1 MIVRRWSM
9 LIHPR
14 GLDGWLDMTQDSPWL
29 PVDPVGE
36 ALHLLRMTGAFYCR
50 TEATAPW
57 ALEMPAFADCLSFHV
72 VTTGGCWLS
81 VEGTD
86 PLYLRAGDLAL
97 VPHGRGHQLFSQ
109 PGVAP
114 AGRVDQLPQQ
124 LISEH
129 YSILRLGGGGAPSTL
144 VCGIVSFADPAARQL
159 VRLLPPVVH
168 TDGAAAPSKTWIS
181 EILNLMAAEVR
192 QLRPGGEAVT
202 TRLADILVIQAIRA
216 WIEGDPAARTG
227 WLGALRDEQIGQAIA
242 AVHRNPGHPW
252 TVASLASQAAM
263 SRSAFAA
270 RFTQLVGEPA
280 MQYVTRWRM
289 HVALARLQLG
299 PTTVH
304 ELATQFGYDSEAAFS
319 RAFKR
324 VIGVSP
330 GAVRG
335 PSGHPA
341 PNPSTAASAGDTHEG
356 EPGGAATVAAGAE
369 THAATAGHRRSRR
382 QDRTGDR
389 APLAAPSGL

>member
-1 MIVRRWSM
+1 MLVRRWFM

-14 GLDGWLDMTQDSPWL
+14 DRDGWQDMTHDYPWT

-81 VEGTD
+81 VEGID
-86 PLYLRAGDLAL
+86 PLYVRSGDLAL

-109 PGVAP
+109 PGVTP

-159 VRLLPPVVH
+159 VRLLPPVIH
-168 TDGAAAPSKTWIS
+168 LDGGAAPSKTWIS
-181 EILNLMAAEVR
+181 QTLSLMAAEVR
-192 QLRPGGEAVT
+192 QLRPGSEAVT

-227 WLGALRDEQIGQAIA
+227 WLGALQDEQIGQAIV
-242 AVHRNPGHPW
+242 AVHRNPEHPW

-289 HVALARLQLG
+289 HIALARLQQG

-304 ELATQFGYDSEAAFS
+304 QLATQLGYDSEAAFS

-324 VIGVSP
+324 IIGVSP
-330 GAVRG
+330 GAVRH
-335 PSGHPA
+335 PSEHPA
-341 PNPSTAASAGDTHEG
+341 PATAQTPSTT
-356 EPGGAATVAAGAE
+356 
-369 THAATAGHRRSRR
+369 
-382 QDRTGDR
+382 
-389 APLAAPSGL
+389 

>member
-1 MIVRRWSM
+1 
-9 LIHPR
+9 
-14 GLDGWLDMTQDSPWL
+14 
-29 PVDPVGE
+29 
-36 ALHLLRMTGAFYCR
+36 MTGAFYCR

-72 VTTGGCWLS
+72 VTTGGCWLGI
-81 VEGTD
+81 EGAN
-86 PLYLRAGDLAL
+86 PLYLRSGDLAL
-97 VPHGRGHQLFSQ
+97 VPHGRGHRLFSQ
-109 PGVAP
+109 PGVTP

-129 YSILRLGGGGAPSTL
+129 YSILRLGGGGAQSTL
-144 VCGIVSFADPAARQL
+144 VCGIVSFADPAAQQL
-159 VRLLPPVVH
+159 VRLLPPVIH
-168 TDGAAAPSKTWIS
+168 TDGGAAPSKTWIS
-181 EILNLMAAEVR
+181 QTLSLMAAEVR
-192 QLRPGGEAVT
+192 QLRLGGEAVT

-227 WLGALRDEQIGQAIA
+227 WLGALRDEQIGQAIV
-242 AVHRNPGHPW
+242 AVHRDPGHPW
-252 TVASLASQAAM
+252 TVTSLAGQAAM

-289 HVALARLQLG
+289 HIALARLQQG

-304 ELATQFGYDSEAAFS
+304 ELATQLGYDSEAAFS

-330 GAVRG
+330 GAVR
-335 PSGHPA
+335 HPA
-341 PNPSTAASAGDTHEG
+341 AVAIDT
-356 EPGGAATVAAGAE
+356 E
-369 THAATAGHRRSRR
+369 THAA
-382 QDRTGDR
+382 Q
-389 APLAAPSGL
+389 GLPPDA